1 MIRLSSLIETFEAD
15 YLAQYDDG
23 VRPSPHKALSALKI
37 CRTSAA
43 PVMQAHCAACD
54 HLEWVPHACGHR
66 SCPHC
71 QHHESQRWIE
81 RQLAR
86 QVPAEYFL
94 VTFTLPASLRPLAW
108 ANQPRKSSSTLRCII

>member
-15 YLAQYDDG
+15 YLATYGDA
-23 VRPSPHKALSALKI
+23 VLPSQHKALSALRT

-43 PVMQAHCAACD
+43 PVMQARCEACD
-54 HLEWVPHACGHR
+54 HVEVVPHSCGHR

-81 RQLAR
+81 RQRSRCRHLCGLWRGPISAR
-86 QVPAEYFL
+86 
-94 VTFTLPASLRPLAW
+94 
-108 ANQPRKSSSTLRCII
+108 STT